1 MGTEETTSEH
11 TTKSSTENAPQ
22 NVYPSTPTGF
32 LQHNSEVLL
41 PSKEADSEPRQE
53 AYSVFT
59 KREKHI
65 AVFLITFAAT
75 FSPLSSFIF
84 FPAINALSVSLNVS
98 VEKINL
104 TVTSYMIVAGLAPAI
119 VGDMADMTGRR
130 NVYLLTMFIYAV
142 ANIGLGVQNSW
153 IALFLLR
160 MMQSAGGA
168 ATIAMGYGVISD
180 IASPSERGGYVG
192 MVLLG
197 PNIATAIGPI
207 LGGGLSEGPGWRWI
221 FWVPAIA
228 SGICILL
235 IALFL
240 PETSRSIVGN
250 GSRNISALY
259 RPIFRY
265 DKSRKFTLQPALNGE
280 ETTRRNFRI
289 PNPLATLKI
298 LASRDSL
305 LITAIYGIYYMNFSC
320 LQGSL
325 STLFIDIYKFSELK
339 AGLVYLPF
347 GIGSCIGAYCSGKIM
362 NRDYRL
368 TARAHNIVIDTTHGD
383 DLTTFPIEKARFR
396 SIWYS
401 ICATG
406 ISTAGYGWALQSR
419 SHIAVP
425 LVLQFIIGFAIAITF
440 NASFRYFIYVASP

>member
-1 MGTEETTSEH
+1 MSSSRDNLPPLMNILTIGNGTTPEH
-11 TTKSSTENAPQ
+11 ARASTEKSPRHL
-22 NVYPSTPTGF
+22 YPSTPTSS
-32 LQHNSEVLL
+32 LPQNSEDSI
-41 PSKEADSEPRQE
+41 PPKEIDSQPQQE
-53 AYSVFT
+53 AYSVFA

-119 VGDMADMTGRR
+119 VGDMADMTG
-130 NVYLLTMFIYAV
+130 LA
-142 ANIGLGVQNSW
+142 VQNSW

-180 IASPSERGGYVG
+180 IAPPSERGGYVG
-192 MVLLG
+192 VVLLG

-207 LGGGLSEGPGWRWI
+207 LGGALSQAPGWRWI
-221 FWVPAIA
+221 FWIPAIA
-228 SGICILL
+228 SGICLLL

-240 PETSRSIVGN
+240 PETSRCIVGN
-250 GSRNISALY
+250 GSRKVSALY
-259 RPIFRY
+259 RPIFSY
-265 DKSRKFTLQPALNGE
+265 HQSRNSSTMSALNE
-280 ETTRRNFRI
+280 EEITPRNFRI

-298 LASRDSL
+298 LVSRDSL
-305 LITAIYGIYYMNFSC
+305 LITAIYGVYYMNFSC

-325 STLFIDIYKFSELK
+325 STLFIDIYGLSELN

-347 GIGSCIGAYCSGKIM
+347 GVGSCIGAYCSGKIM

-368 TARAHNIVIDTTHGD
+368 TARAHNLVIDTNHGD
-383 DLTTFPIEKARFR
+383 DLTGFPIEKARFR

-406 ISTAGYGWALQSR
+406 ISTAGYGWSIQSR
-419 SHIAVP
+419 TLFP
-425 LVLQFIIGFAIAITF
+425 
-440 NASFRYFIYVASP
+440 SFYNLS